1 MNWSNGHSM
10 DYDIVVIGAGPG
22 GYVCAIRASQL
33 GQKVAIVDKEW
44 LGGVCLNIGCIP
56 SKTLL
61 KNAEIANII
70 RNRSKEFGF
79 TFDNLDIDYSI
90 AVRRSRKV
98 SQRLTKG
105 ITHLMKKNNIDVH
118 MGNASI
124 QSNNEVEIT
133 KTNGQTATITAKN
146 IVVASGA
153 RPKTP
158 TEFKVDNR
166 QVITYRDAILQ
177 EQHPES
183 VVIIGGGAIGVEFAT
198 IWNSYGSK
206 VTIVEM
212 MNNILPMEDVDVSTE
227 LTRSLSKAGM
237 RILVDSKVEQIN
249 QDNQNITLTISNK
262 SGYSSISTEQVLVA
276 IGFIPNTE
284 GLGLDAIGVKKDSQ
298 GFLEVN
304 DDMSTN
310 IKNVYAIGDVTGKL
324 LLAHVA
330 SAQGIV
336 AAETIAGHPTVKL
349 NYKMLPRATYC
360 HPEVASFGYTESQA
374 QAAGYD
380 TKVSKFRFSANGK
393 ALSLGDHDGWAK
405 IVSDDKYGGILGAHL
420 IGPQVTELLPELS
433 LAYNMELTAE
443 DIARNVHAHP
453 TLSEAIMETAQG
465 LVDQMIHA

>member
-1 MNWSNGHSM
+1 MN
-10 DYDIVVIGAGPG
+10 YDILVIGAGPG

-33 GQKVAIVDKEW
+33 GQKVAIIDKEW

-61 KNAEIANII
+61 KNAEIVNII

-79 TFDNLDIDYSI
+79 TFDNLDIDYSV

-105 ITHLMKKNNIDVH
+105 IEHLMKKNNIDVY
-118 MGNASI
+118 MGKARI
-124 QSNNEVEIT
+124 QSINEVEMT
-133 KTNGQTATITAKN
+133 QANGKTTIITAEN

-158 TEFKVDNR
+158 EQFKIDNSKI
-166 QVITYRDAILQ
+166 VTYRDAILQ
-177 EQHPES
+177 NQHPKS

-198 IWNSYGSK
+198 IWNSYGSE

-212 MNNILPMEDVDVSTE
+212 MNNILPMEDIEISAE
-227 LTRSLSKAGM
+227 LTRSLTKAGI
-237 RILVDSKVEQIN
+237 RILKASKVEEI
-249 QDNQNITLTISNK
+249 DLEDQNVTIRISNK
-262 SGYSSISTEQVLVA
+262 SGHSSIKAEQVLVA
-276 IGFIPNTE
+276 IGFTPNIE
-284 GLGLDAIGVKKDSQ
+284 GLGLNAMGVKKDSQ
-298 GFLEVN
+298 GFVQVN
-304 DDMSTN
+304 DSMSTN
-310 IKNVYAIGDVTGKL
+310 IENVYAIGDVTGKL

-349 NYKMLPRATYC
+349 NYKMLPKATYC
-360 HPEVASFGYTESQA
+360 YPEVASFGYTESEA
-374 QAAGYD
+374 QEAGYN
-380 TKVSKFRFSANGK
+380 TRVSKFRFSANGK
-393 ALSLGDHDGWAK
+393 ALSLGDHNGWIK
-405 IVSDDKYGGILGAHL
+405 IVSDDKHHDILGAHM

-433 LAYNMELTAE
+433 LAYNAELTAE
-443 DIARNVHAHP
+443 DIARNIHAHP

-465 LVDQMIHA
+465 LVDKIIHS

>member
-1 MNWSNGHSM
+1 MN
-10 DYDIVVIGAGPG
+10 YDILVIGAGPG

-33 GQKVAIVDKEW
+33 GQKVAIIDKEW

-61 KNAEIANII
+61 KNAEIVNII

-79 TFDNLDIDYSI
+79 TFDNLDIDYSV

-105 ITHLMKKNNIDVH
+105 IEHLMKKNNIDVY
-118 MGNASI
+118 MGKARI
-124 QSNNEVEIT
+124 QSINEVEMT
-133 KTNGQTATITAKN
+133 QANGKTTIITAEN

-158 TEFKVDNR
+158 EQFKIDNSKI
-166 QVITYRDAILQ
+166 VTYRDAILQ
-177 EQHPES
+177 NQHPKS

-198 IWNSYGSK
+198 IWNSYGSE

-212 MNNILPMEDVDVSTE
+212 MNNILPMEDIEISAE
-227 LTRSLSKAGM
+227 LTRSLTKAGI
-237 RILVDSKVEQIN
+237 RILKDSKVEEI
-249 QDNQNITLTISNK
+249 DLEDQNVTIRISNK
-262 SGYSSISTEQVLVA
+262 SGHSSIKAEQVLVA
-276 IGFIPNTE
+276 IGFTPNIE
-284 GLGLDAIGVKKDSQ
+284 GLGLNAMGVKKDSQ
-298 GFLEVN
+298 GFVQVN
-304 DDMSTN
+304 DSMSTN
-310 IKNVYAIGDVTGKL
+310 IENVYAIGDVTGKL

-349 NYKMLPRATYC
+349 NYKMLPKATYC
-360 HPEVASFGYTESQA
+360 YPEVASFGYTESEA
-374 QAAGYD
+374 QEAGYN
-380 TKVSKFRFSANGK
+380 TRVSKFRFSANGK
-393 ALSLGDHDGWAK
+393 ALSLGDHNGWIK
-405 IVSDDKYGGILGAHL
+405 IVSDDKHHDILGAHM

-433 LAYNMELTAE
+433 LAYNAELTAE
-443 DIARNVHAHP
+443 DIARNIHAHP

-465 LVDQMIHA
+465 LVDKIIHS

>member
-1 MNWSNGHSM
+1 MN
-10 DYDIVVIGAGPG
+10 YDILVIGAGPG

-33 GQKVAIVDKEW
+33 GQKVAIIDKEW

-61 KNAEIANII
+61 KNAEIVNII

-79 TFDNLDIDYSI
+79 TFDNLDIDYSV

-105 ITHLMKKNNIDVH
+105 VDYLMKKNNIDVY
-118 MGNASI
+118 MGKARI
-124 QSNNEVEIT
+124 QSINEVEMT
-133 KTNGQTATITAKN
+133 EANGKTTIITAEN

-158 TEFKVDNR
+158 EQFKIDNSKI
-166 QVITYRDAILQ
+166 VTYRDAILQ
-177 EQHPES
+177 NQHPKS

-198 IWNSYGSK
+198 IWNSYGSE

-212 MNNILPMEDVDVSTE
+212 MNNILPMEDIEISTE
-227 LTRSLSKAGM
+227 LTRSLTKAGI
-237 RILVDSKVEQIN
+237 RILKDSKVEEI
-249 QDNQNITLTISNK
+249 DLEDQNVTIRISNK
-262 SGYSSISTEQVLVA
+262 SGHSSIKAEQVLVA
-276 IGFIPNTE
+276 IGFTPNIE
-284 GLGLDAIGVKKDSQ
+284 GLGLNAMGVKKDSQ
-298 GFLEVN
+298 NFVQVN
-304 DDMSTN
+304 DSMSTN
-310 IKNVYAIGDVTGKL
+310 IENVYAIGDVTGKL

-349 NYKMLPRATYC
+349 NYKMLPKATYC
-360 HPEVASFGYTESQA
+360 YPEVASFGYTESEA
-374 QAAGYD
+374 QEAGYN
-380 TKVSKFRFSANGK
+380 TRVSKFRFSANGK
-393 ALSLGDHDGWAK
+393 ALSLGDHNGWIK
-405 IVSDDKYGGILGAHL
+405 IVSDDKHHDILGAHM

-433 LAYNMELTAE
+433 LAYNAELTAE
-443 DIARNVHAHP
+443 DIARNIHAHP

-465 LVDQMIHA
+465 LVDKTIHS